1 MQSNRKGRKMV
12 AIKLNPKIITVAR
25 ESRGLSQLELAEK
38 LGLSTSRMSRIE
50 QDFTEIGE
58 EDLKSFSVALN
69 YPEEFFY
76 QEGENLPPALALRKR
91 NKVSQKIL
99 LPIEAQVNIY
109 RLNIEKLLK
118 AIGYSDINL
127 PVLDIDKLGSPAEAA
142 RKLRRLW
149 KIEKG
154 TINNLTEILEENGL
168 FLINFDFNS
177 DRVDGMSIIA
187 DSKFPII
194 FSNKR
199 SLGDRQRFT
208 LAYELGH
215 LVMHL
220 YTNPSFTR
228 DISHEANEFAA
239 EFLMP
244 EKDIKA
250 DFKDGVTLNIL
261 ADLKRKWKLSMQALL
276 YRANDIGVITDNQ
289 KRYLINQF
297 NSMNIRRR
305 EPAELDIPRENP
317 MKLRDMITNYKNKQ
331 RLNVKQLALFFNTSE
346 DEFLSKYS

>member
-1 MQSNRKGRKMV
+1 MMTTV
-12 AIKLNPKIITVAR
+12 KLNPRMITIGR
-25 ESRGLSQLELAEK
+25 ESRGLSQIELAEK
-38 LGLSTSRMSRIE
+38 LNLSPYKISRLE
-50 QDFTEIGE
+50 TDFTEFTPNH
-58 EDLKSFSVALN
+58 LKEISTVLK
-69 YPEEFFY
+69 YPESFFY
-76 QEGENLPPALALRKR
+76 QEGETLPPALALRKR
-91 NKVSQKIL
+91 NVVAQKIM

-109 RLNIEKLLK
+109 RLNVEKLLK
-118 AIGYSDINL
+118 AIGQPEINL
-127 PVLDIDKLGSPAEAA
+127 PVLDIEKLGSPAEAA
-142 RKLRRLW
+142 RKLRKLW

-154 TINNLTEILEENGL
+154 AINNLTQVLEDNGL
-168 FLINFDFNS
+168 FLINFDFNTE
-177 DRVDGMSIIA
+177 RVDGMSILA
-187 DSKFPII
+187 DGKFPVV

-220 YTNPSFTR
+220 QTNPSFTR

-244 EKDIKA
+244 EKDIKG
-250 DFKDGVTLNIL
+250 DFKDGVNLNVL

-317 MKLRDMITNYKNKQ
+317 MKLRDLITNYKNKQ
-331 RLNVKQLALFFNTSE
+331 KLNVKQLALFFNSNE

>member
-1 MQSNRKGRKMV
+1 MTPN
-12 AIKLNPKIITVAR
+12 KLNPKMIALAR

-38 LGLSTSRMSRIE
+38 LSLSASHMSRIE
-50 QDFTEIGE
+50 QDFIEVGE
-58 EDLKSFSVALN
+58 HHLKSISTVLN
-69 YPEEFFY
+69 YPEGFFY
-76 QEGENLPPALALRKR
+76 ELGENLPPALALRKR
-91 NKVSQKIL
+91 NVVAQKVM
-99 LPIEAQVNIY
+99 LPVEAQVNIY
-109 RLNIEKLLK
+109 RLNVEKLLT
-118 AIGYSDINL
+118 AINHPDINL
-127 PVLDIDKLGSPAEAA
+127 PVLDIEKLGSPAEAA
-142 RKLRRLW
+142 RKLRKLW
-149 KIEKG
+149 KVEKG
-154 TINNLTEILEENGL
+154 AINNLTQVLEENGL
-168 FLINFDFNS
+168 FLVNFDFNTE
-177 DRVDGMSIIA
+177 RVDGMSILA
-187 DSKFPII
+187 NGKFPIV

-220 YTNPSFTR
+220 QTNPTFTR

-244 EKDIKA
+244 EKDIKG

-261 ADLKRKWKLSMQALL
+261 ADLKRKWKVSMQALL
-276 YRANDIGVITDNQ
+276 YRSNDIGIITDNQ

-331 RLNVKQLALFFNTSE
+331 KLNVKQLALFFNSNE
-346 DEFLSKYS
+346 EEFLSKYS

>member
-1 MQSNRKGRKMV
+1 MSPN
-12 AIKLNPKIITVAR
+12 KLNPKMIALAR

-38 LGLSTSRMSRIE
+38 LKLSPAHMSRIE
-50 QDFTEIGE
+50 QDFREVGQHHLKEICT
-58 EDLKSFSVALN
+58 ALN
-69 YPEEFFY
+69 YPEGFFY
-76 QEGENLPPALALRKR
+76 QEGETLPPALALRKR
-91 NKVSQKIL
+91 NIVAQKIL
-99 LPIEAQVNIY
+99 LPVEAEVNIN
-109 RLNIEKLLK
+109 RLHVEKLIN
-118 AIGYSDINL
+118 AIGHPEIEL
-127 PVLDIDKLGSPAEAA
+127 PILDIEKLGSPAEAA
-142 RKLRRLW
+142 RKLRKLW

-154 TINNLTEILEENGL
+154 AINNLTQVLESNGL
-168 FLINFDFNS
+168 FLINFDFNT
-177 DRVDGMSIIA
+177 DRVDGMSILA
-187 DSKFPII
+187 NGKFPIV

-220 YTNPSFTR
+220 HTNPSFTR

-244 EKDIKA
+244 EKDIKG

-261 ADLKRKWKLSMQALL
+261 ADLKRKWKLSMQALM

-305 EPAELDIPRENP
+305 EPAELDVARESP
-317 MKLRDMITNYKNKQ
+317 TMLRDLITLYKNKQ
-331 RLNVKQLALFFNTSE
+331 KLNVKQLALFFNSSE

>member
-1 MQSNRKGRKMV
+1 M
-12 AIKLNPKIITVAR
+12 ITVAR
-25 ESRGLSQLELAEK
+25 ESRGFSQLELAEK
-38 LGLSTSRMSRIE
+38 LSLSPSNLSRME
-50 QDFTEIGE
+50 QDFIEVGE
-58 EDLKSFSVALN
+58 NHLKSISAILN
-69 YPEEFFY
+69 YPEDFFY
-76 QEGENLPPALALRKR
+76 QEGETLPPALALRKR
-91 NKVSQKIL
+91 NVVAQKII

-109 RLNIEKLLK
+109 RLNVEKLLK
-118 AIGYSDINL
+118 AIGQPEINL
-127 PVLDIDKLGSPAEAA
+127 PVLDIEKLGSPAEAA
-142 RKLRRLW
+142 RKLRKLW

-154 TINNLTEILEENGL
+154 AINNLTQVLEDNGL
-168 FLINFDFNS
+168 FLINFDFNTE
-177 DRVDGMSIIA
+177 RVDGMSILA
-187 DSKFPII
+187 DGKFPIV

-220 YTNPSFTR
+220 QTNPSFTR

-244 EKDIKA
+244 EKDIKG
-250 DFKDGVTLNIL
+250 DFKDGVNLNVL

-305 EPAELDIPRENP
+305 EPAELDIQRENP

-331 RLNVKQLALFFNTSE
+331 KLNVKQLALFFNSNE

>member
-1 MQSNRKGRKMV
+1 M
-12 AIKLNPKIITVAR
+12 ITVAR
-25 ESRGLSQLELAEK
+25 ESRGFSQLELAEK
-38 LGLSTSRMSRIE
+38 LSLSPSNLSRME
-50 QDFTEIGE
+50 QDFIEVGE
-58 EDLKSFSVALN
+58 NHLKSISTILN

-76 QEGENLPPALALRKR
+76 QEGETLPPALALRKR
-91 NKVSQKIL
+91 NVVAQKIM

-109 RLNIEKLLK
+109 RLNAEKLLK
-118 AIGYSDINL
+118 AIGQPEINL
-127 PVLDIDKLGSPAEAA
+127 PVLDIEKLGSPAEAA
-142 RKLRRLW
+142 RKLRKLW

-154 TINNLTEILEENGL
+154 AINNLTQVLEDNGL
-168 FLINFDFNS
+168 FLINFDFNTE
-177 DRVDGMSIIA
+177 RVDGMSILA
-187 DSKFPII
+187 NGKFPVV

-220 YTNPSFTR
+220 QTNPSFTR

-244 EKDIKA
+244 EKDIKG
-250 DFKDGVTLNIL
+250 DFKDGVNLNVL

-331 RLNVKQLALFFNTSE
+331 KLNVKQLALFFNSNE

>member
-1 MQSNRKGRKMV
+1 MINP
-12 AIKLNPKIITVAR
+12 KLNPKMLTVAR
-25 ESRGLSQLELAEK
+25 ESRGLTQIELAEK
-38 LGLSTSRMSRIE
+38 LNLSPSNISRME
-50 QDFTEIGE
+50 QDLIEITPTNFNAIVGT
-58 EDLKSFSVALN
+58 LN

-76 QEGENLPPALALRKR
+76 QVGETLPPALALRKR
-91 NKVSQKIL
+91 NIVAQKVL
-99 LPIEAQVNIY
+99 LPVEAQVNIY
-109 RLNIEKLLK
+109 RFHVEKLLK
-118 AIGYSDINL
+118 AISYPEIDL
-127 PVLDIDKLGSPAEAA
+127 PVLDIEKLGSPAEVA
-142 RKLRRLW
+142 RKLRKLW

-154 TINNLTEILEENGL
+154 VINNLTQVLEENGL
-168 FLINFDFNS
+168 FLINFDFNT
-177 DRVDGMSIIA
+177 DRVDGMSILA
-187 DSKFPII
+187 NSKFPVV

-220 YTNPSFTR
+220 QTNPSFTR

-244 EKDIKA
+244 EKDIKG

-305 EPAELDIPRENP
+305 EPAELDIARENP
-317 MKLRDMITNYKNKQ
+317 MKLRDMITNYKHKQ
-331 RLNVKQLALFFNTSE
+331 KLNVKQLALFFNSNE
-346 DEFLSKYS
+346 EEFLEKYS

>member
-1 MQSNRKGRKMV
+1 MTSNR
-12 AIKLNPKIITVAR
+12 LNPKMIALAR
-25 ESRGLSQLELAEK
+25 ESRGFSQLELAEK
-38 LGLSTSRMSRIE
+38 LNLSPSHMSRIE
-50 QDFTEIGE
+50 QDFTELGE
-58 EDLKSFSVALN
+58 HHLKPLSTFLN

-76 QEGENLPPALALRKR
+76 QEGETLPPALALRKR
-91 NKVSQKIL
+91 NIVAQKIL
-99 LPIEAQVNIY
+99 LPIEAQTNIY

-118 AIGYSDINL
+118 AINHPEINL
-127 PVLDIDKLGSPAEAA
+127 PVLDIEKLGSPAEAA
-142 RKLRRLW
+142 RKLRKLW

-154 TINNLTEILEENGL
+154 VINNLTQVLEDNGL
-168 FLINFDFNS
+168 FLINFDFNT
-177 DRVDGMSIIA
+177 DRVDGMSILA
-187 DSKFPII
+187 NGKFPIM

-244 EKDIKA
+244 EKDIKS
-250 DFKDGVTLNIL
+250 DFKDGVTINIL

-289 KRYLINQF
+289 KRYLVNQF

-305 EPAELDIPRENP
+305 EPSELDIPRENP
-317 MKLRDMITNYKNKQ
+317 MKVRDMITNYKNKQ
-331 RLNVKQLALFFNTSE
+331 KLNVKQLALFFNTSE
-346 DEFLSKYS
+346 EEFLSKYS

>member
-1 MQSNRKGRKMV
+1 MTTT
-12 AIKLNPKIITVAR
+12 KLNPKMITVAR

-38 LGLSTSRMSRIE
+38 LDLSTSHMSRIE
-50 QDFTEIGE
+50 QDFIEVGE
-58 EDLKSFSVALN
+58 NHLRSISTVLN

-76 QEGENLPPALALRKR
+76 QEGETLPPALALRKR
-91 NKVSQKIL
+91 NIVAQKVL
-99 LPIEAQVNIY
+99 LPIDAQVNIY
-109 RLNIEKLLK
+109 RLTIEKLIK
-118 AIGYSDINL
+118 AISYSDINL
-127 PVLDIDKLGSPAEAA
+127 PVLDIEKLGSPAEAA
-142 RKLRRLW
+142 RKLRKLW
-149 KIEKG
+149 KMEKG
-154 TINNLTEILEENGL
+154 TINNLTQVLEDNGL
-168 FLINFDFNS
+168 FLINFDFNT
-177 DRVDGMSIIA
+177 DRVDGMSILA
-187 DSKFPII
+187 DSKFPIM

-220 YTNPSFTR
+220 QTNPSFTR

-244 EKDIKA
+244 EKDIKG

-261 ADLKRKWKLSMQALL
+261 ADLKRKWKVSMQALL
-276 YRANDIGVITDNQ
+276 YRANDIDVITDNQ

-317 MKLRDMITNYKNKQ
+317 MKLRDMITNYKTKQ
-331 RLNVKQLALFFNTSE
+331 RLNVKQLALFFNSNE

>member
-1 MQSNRKGRKMV
+1 MTTP
-12 AIKLNPKIITVAR
+12 KLNPKMLTVAR
-25 ESRGLSQLELAEK
+25 ESRGLTQGELADK
-38 LGLSTSRMSRIE
+38 LSLSPSNISRME
-50 QDFTEIGE
+50 QDFIEVTPANFNTIVGT
-58 EDLKSFSVALN
+58 LN

-76 QEGENLPPALALRKR
+76 QEGETLPPALALRKR
-91 NKVSQKIL
+91 NIVAQKIM
-99 LPIEAQVNIY
+99 LPVEAQVNIY
-109 RLNIEKLLK
+109 RLTIEKLIK
-118 AIGYSDINL
+118 AISYSDIHL
-127 PVLDIDKLGSPAEAA
+127 PVLDIEKLGSPAEAA
-142 RKLRRLW
+142 RKLRKLW
-149 KIEKG
+149 KMEKG
-154 TINNLTEILEENGL
+154 IINNLTQVLEDNGL
-168 FLINFDFNS
+168 FLVNFDFNT
-177 DRVDGMSIIA
+177 DRVDGMSILA
-187 DSKFPII
+187 DNKFPIM

-220 YTNPSFTR
+220 QTNPSFTR

-244 EKDIKA
+244 EKDIKG

-305 EPAELDIPRENP
+305 EPAELDIARENP
-317 MKLRDMITNYKNKQ
+317 MKLRDMITNYKHKQ
-331 RLNVKQLALFFNTSE
+331 KLNVKQLALFFNSNE
-346 DEFLSKYS
+346 EEFLEKYS

>member
-1 MQSNRKGRKMV
+1 MMTTT
-12 AIKLNPKIITVAR
+12 KLNPKMITVAR

-38 LGLSTSRMSRIE
+38 LSLSPSNLSRME
-50 QDFTEIGE
+50 QDFIEVGE
-58 EDLKSFSVALN
+58 NHLKAITTILN

-76 QEGENLPPALALRKR
+76 QEGETLPPALALRKR
-91 NKVSQKIL
+91 NVVAQKIM

-109 RLNIEKLLK
+109 RLNVEKLLK
-118 AIGYSDINL
+118 AIGQPEINL
-127 PVLDIDKLGSPAEAA
+127 PVLDIEKLGSPAEAA
-142 RKLRRLW
+142 RKLRKLW

-154 TINNLTEILEENGL
+154 AINNLTQVLEDNGL
-168 FLINFDFNS
+168 FLINFDFNTE
-177 DRVDGMSIIA
+177 RVDGMSILA
-187 DSKFPII
+187 DGKFPVV

-220 YTNPSFTR
+220 QTNPTFTR

-244 EKDIKA
+244 EKDIKG
-250 DFKDGVTLNIL
+250 DFRDGVNLNVL

-331 RLNVKQLALFFNTSE
+331 KLNVKQLALFFNSNE

>member
-1 MQSNRKGRKMV
+1 MKLP
-12 AIKLNPKIITVAR
+12 KLNPKMLTVAR
-25 ESRGLSQLELAEK
+25 ESRGLTQIELAEK
-38 LGLSTSRMSRIE
+38 LNLSPSNISRME
-50 QDFTEIGE
+50 QDFIEITPSNFNAIVGT
-58 EDLKSFSVALN
+58 LN

-76 QEGENLPPALALRKR
+76 QEGETLPPALALRKR
-91 NKVSQKIL
+91 NIVAQKIM
-99 LPIEAQVNIY
+99 LPVEAQVNIY
-109 RLNIEKLLK
+109 RLNVEKLLK
-118 AIGYSDINL
+118 TISYPEIDL
-127 PVLDIDKLGSPAEAA
+127 PVLDIEKLGSPAEAA
-142 RKLRRLW
+142 RKLRKLW

-154 TINNLTEILEENGL
+154 VINNLTQVLEDNGL
-168 FLINFDFNS
+168 FLINFDFNT
-177 DRVDGMSIIA
+177 DRVDGMSILA
-187 DSKFPII
+187 DSKFPVV

-220 YTNPSFTR
+220 QTSPSFTR

-244 EKDIKA
+244 EKDIKG

-305 EPAELDIPRENP
+305 EPAELDIARENP
-317 MKLRDMITNYKNKQ
+317 MKLRDMITNYKSKQ
-331 RLNVKQLALFFNTSE
+331 KLNVKQLALFFNSNE
-346 DEFLSKYS
+346 EEFLEKYS

>member
-1 MQSNRKGRKMV
+1 MTTT
-12 AIKLNPKIITVAR
+12 KLNPKMITVAR
-25 ESRGLSQLELAEK
+25 ESRALNQLELAEK
-38 LGLSTSRMSRIE
+38 LGLSSSQVSRIE
-50 QDFTEIGE
+50 QDFTEVGQHHIKE
-58 EDLKSFSVALN
+58 LSAILN

-76 QEGENLPPALALRKR
+76 QEGETLPPALALRKR
-91 NKVSQKIL
+91 NIVAQKIL

-109 RLNIEKLLK
+109 RLNVEKLLK
-118 AIGYSDINL
+118 TISYSDINL
-127 PVLDIDKLGSPAEAA
+127 PVLDIEKLESPAEAA
-142 RKLRRLW
+142 RKLRKLW

-154 TINNLTEILEENGL
+154 AITNLTQLLESNGI
-168 FLINFDFNS
+168 FVVNFDFNT
-177 DRVDGMSIIA
+177 DRVDGMSILA
-187 DSKFPII
+187 NGKFPIV

-244 EKDIKA
+244 EKDIKS
-250 DFKDGVTLNIL
+250 DYKDGVTLNVL
-261 ADLKRKWKLSMQALL
+261 ADLKRKWKVSMQALL
-276 YRANDIGVITDNQ
+276 YRANDIGVITDGQ
-289 KRYLINQF
+289 KRYLINLF

-305 EPAELDIPRENP
+305 EPAELDIARENP

-331 RLNVKQLALFFNTSE
+331 RLNVKQLALFFNSNE

>member
-1 MQSNRKGRKMV
+1 M
-12 AIKLNPKIITVAR
+12 ITVAR
-25 ESRGLSQLELAEK
+25 ESRGLTQLELAEQ
-38 LGLSTSRMSRIE
+38 LSFSTSYMSRIE
-50 QDFTEIGE
+50 QDFSDVGE
-58 EDLKSFSVALN
+58 EQLKLISTALN
-69 YPEEFFY
+69 YPVEFFY

-91 NKVSQKIL
+91 NKVAQKVF
-99 LPIEAQVNIY
+99 LPVEAQVNIY

-142 RKLRRLW
+142 RKLRKLW

-154 TINNLTEILEENGL
+154 TINNLTQVLEYNGL
-168 FLINFDFNS
+168 FVVNFDFNT
-177 DRVDGMSIIA
+177 DRVDGMSILA
-187 DSKFPII
+187 SGKFPIL
-194 FSNKR
+194 FSNNR

-220 YTNPSFTR
+220 QTNPSFTR

-250 DFKDGVTLNIL
+250 DYKDGVTLNIL
-261 ADLKRKWKLSMQALL
+261 ADLKRKWKVSMQALL
-276 YRANDIGVITDNQ
+276 YRANDIDVITDNQ

-297 NSMNIRRR
+297 NSMNVRRR
-305 EPAELDIPRENP
+305 EPAELDIPREKP
-317 MKLRDMITNYKNKQ
+317 MKLRDVITNYKSKQ
-331 RLNVKQLALFFNTSE
+331 RLNVKQLALFFNLNE
-346 DEFLSKYS
+346 EEFLSKYS

>member
-1 MQSNRKGRKMV
+1 MTTP
-12 AIKLNPKIITVAR
+12 KLNPKMLTVAR
-25 ESRGLSQLELAEK
+25 ESRGLTQIELAEK
-38 LGLSTSRMSRIE
+38 LSLSPSNISRME
-50 QDFTEIGE
+50 QDFIEITPANFTAIVGT
-58 EDLKSFSVALN
+58 LN

-76 QEGENLPPALALRKR
+76 QEGETLPPALALRKR
-91 NKVSQKIL
+91 NIVAQKIM
-99 LPIEAQVNIY
+99 LPVEAQVNIY
-109 RLNIEKLLK
+109 RLNVEKLLK
-118 AIGYSDINL
+118 AISYPEIDL
-127 PVLDIDKLGSPAEAA
+127 PVLDIEKLGSPAEAA
-142 RKLRRLW
+142 RKLRKLW

-154 TINNLTEILEENGL
+154 AINNLTQVLEDNGL
-168 FLINFDFNS
+168 FLINFDFNT
-177 DRVDGMSIIA
+177 DRVDGMSILA
-187 DSKFPII
+187 DSKFPVV

-220 YTNPSFTR
+220 KTNPPFTR

-244 EKDIKA
+244 EKDIKG

-261 ADLKRKWKLSMQALL
+261 GDLKRKWKLSMQALL

-297 NSMNIRRR
+297 NSINIRRR
-305 EPAELDIPRENP
+305 EPAELDIARENP
-317 MKLRDMITNYKNKQ
+317 MKLRDMITNYKHKQ
-331 RLNVKQLALFFNTSE
+331 KLNVKQLALFFNSNE

>member
-1 MQSNRKGRKMV
+1 M
-12 AIKLNPKIITVAR
+12 ITVAR
-25 ESRGLSQLELAEK
+25 ESRGFSQLELAEK
-38 LGLSTSRMSRIE
+38 LSLSPSNLSRME
-50 QDFTEIGE
+50 QDFIEVGE
-58 EDLKSFSVALN
+58 NHLKSISTILN

-76 QEGENLPPALALRKR
+76 QEGETLPPALALRKR
-91 NKVSQKIL
+91 NVVAQKIM

-109 RLNIEKLLK
+109 RLNVEKLLK
-118 AIGYSDINL
+118 AIGQPEINL
-127 PVLDIDKLGSPAEAA
+127 PVLDIEKLGSPAEAA
-142 RKLRRLW
+142 RKLRKLW

-154 TINNLTEILEENGL
+154 AINNLTQVLEDNGL
-168 FLINFDFNS
+168 FLINFDFNTE
-177 DRVDGMSIIA
+177 RVDGMSILA
-187 DSKFPII
+187 DGKFPVV

-220 YTNPSFTR
+220 QTNPSFTR

-244 EKDIKA
+244 EKDIKG
-250 DFKDGVTLNIL
+250 DFKDGVNLNVL

-276 YRANDIGVITDNQ
+276 YRANDIGIITDNQ

-331 RLNVKQLALFFNTSE
+331 KLNVKQLALFFNSNE

>member
-1 MQSNRKGRKMV
+1 MTTT
-12 AIKLNPKIITVAR
+12 KLNPKMLTVAR

-38 LGLSTSRMSRIE
+38 LNLSPSNVSRME
-50 QDFTEIGE
+50 QDFIEITPAN
-58 EDLKSFSVALN
+58 FSAIIGTLN

-76 QEGENLPPALALRKR
+76 QEGETLPPALALRKR
-91 NKVSQKIL
+91 NIVAQKIM
-99 LPIEAQVNIY
+99 LPVEAQVNIY
-109 RLNIEKLLK
+109 RLNVEKLLK
-118 AIGYSDINL
+118 AISYPEIDL
-127 PVLDIDKLGSPAEAA
+127 PVLDIEKLESPAEAA
-142 RKLRRLW
+142 RKLRKLW

-154 TINNLTEILEENGL
+154 VINNLTQVLEENGL
-168 FLINFDFNS
+168 FVINFDFNTE
-177 DRVDGMSIIA
+177 RVDGMSILA
-187 DSKFPII
+187 DSKFPIL

-220 YTNPSFTR
+220 KTNPPFTR

-244 EKDIKA
+244 EKDIKG

-276 YRANDIGVITDNQ
+276 YRANDIDVITDNQ

-317 MKLRDMITNYKNKQ
+317 MKLRDMITKYKHKQ
-331 RLNVKQLALFFNTSE
+331 KLNVKQLALFFNSNE
-346 DEFLSKYS
+346 EEFLEKYS

>member
-1 MQSNRKGRKMV
+1 MMTTT
-12 AIKLNPKIITVAR
+12 KLNPKMITVAR
-25 ESRGLSQLELAEK
+25 ESRGFSQLELAEK
-38 LGLSTSRMSRIE
+38 LSLSPSNLSRME
-50 QDFTEIGE
+50 QDFIEVGE
-58 EDLKSFSVALN
+58 NHLKSISTILN

-76 QEGENLPPALALRKR
+76 QEGETLPPALALRKR
-91 NKVSQKIL
+91 NVVAQKIM

-109 RLNIEKLLK
+109 RLNVEKLLK
-118 AIGYSDINL
+118 AISQPEINL
-127 PVLDIDKLGSPAEAA
+127 PVLDIEKLGSPAEAA
-142 RKLRRLW
+142 RKLRKLW

-154 TINNLTEILEENGL
+154 AINNLTQVLEDNGL
-168 FLINFDFNS
+168 FLINFDFNTE
-177 DRVDGMSIIA
+177 RVDGMSILA
-187 DSKFPII
+187 NGKFPVV

-220 YTNPSFTR
+220 QTNPSFTR

-244 EKDIKA
+244 EKDIKG
-250 DFKDGVTLNIL
+250 DFKDGVNLNVL
-261 ADLKRKWKLSMQALL
+261 ADLKRKWKVSMQALL

-317 MKLRDMITNYKNKQ
+317 MKLRDLITNYKNKQ
-331 RLNVKQLALFFNTSE
+331 KLNVKQLALFFNSNE

>member
-1 MQSNRKGRKMV
+1 MMTPT
-12 AIKLNPKIITVAR
+12 KLNPKMITVAR

-38 LGLSTSRMSRIE
+38 LSVSTSHMSRIE
-50 QDFTEIGE
+50 QDFIEVGE
-58 EDLKSFSVALN
+58 NHLQSISTVLN

-76 QEGENLPPALALRKR
+76 QEGETLPPALALRKR
-91 NKVSQKIL
+91 NIVAQKVL
-99 LPIEAQVNIY
+99 LPVEAQVNIY
-109 RLNIEKLLK
+109 RLTIEKLIK
-118 AIGYSDINL
+118 AISYSDINL
-127 PVLDIDKLGSPAEAA
+127 PALDIEKLGSPAEAA
-142 RKLRRLW
+142 RKLRKLW

-154 TINNLTEILEENGL
+154 AINNLTQVLEDNGL
-168 FLINFDFNS
+168 FLINFDFNT
-177 DRVDGMSIIA
+177 DRVDGMSILA
-187 DSKFPII
+187 DNKFPII

-220 YTNPSFTR
+220 QTNPSFTR

-244 EKDIKA
+244 EKDIKG
-250 DFKDGVTLNIL
+250 DFKDGVNLNVL
-261 ADLKRKWKLSMQALL
+261 ADLKRKWKVSMQALL
-276 YRANDIGVITDNQ
+276 YRANDIDVITDNQ

-331 RLNVKQLALFFNTSE
+331 RLNVKQLALFFNSNE
-346 DEFLSKYS
+346 DEFLNKYS

>member
-1 MQSNRKGRKMV
+1 MSSN
-12 AIKLNPKIITVAR
+12 KLNPKMIALAR
-25 ESRGLSQLELAEK
+25 ESRGLTQLELAEK
-38 LGLSTSRMSRIE
+38 LHLSPSHMSRIE
-50 QDFTEIGE
+50 QDFTELGE
-58 EDLKSFSVALN
+58 QHLKSLSAVLN
-69 YPEEFFY
+69 YPGEFFY

-91 NKVSQKIL
+91 NIVAQKVL
-99 LPIEAQVNIY
+99 LPVEAQANIY

-118 AIGYSDINL
+118 AINQPEINL
-127 PVLDIDKLGSPAEAA
+127 PILDIEKVGSPAEVA
-142 RKLRRLW
+142 RKLRKLW

-154 TINNLTEILEENGL
+154 AINNLTHVLEENGL
-168 FLINFDFNS
+168 FLINFDFNTE
-177 DRVDGMSIIA
+177 RVDGMSILA
-187 DSKFPII
+187 NGQFPII
-194 FSNKR
+194 FSNRR
-199 SLGDRQRFT
+199 SMGDRQRFT

-220 YTNPSFTR
+220 QTNPSFTR

-244 EKDIKA
+244 EKDIKG

-297 NSMNIRRR
+297 NSLNIRRR
-305 EPAELDIPRENP
+305 EPAELDVSREMP
-317 MKLRDMITNYKNKQ
+317 MKVRDMITNYKNKQ
-331 RLNVKQLALFFNTSE
+331 KLNVKQLALFFNSSE

>member
-1 MQSNRKGRKMV
+1 MMTTT
-12 AIKLNPKIITVAR
+12 KLNPKMITVAR
-25 ESRGLSQLELAEK
+25 ESRGFSQLELAEK
-38 LGLSTSRMSRIE
+38 LSLSPSNLSRME
-50 QDFTEIGE
+50 QDFIEVGE
-58 EDLKSFSVALN
+58 NHLKSISTILN

-76 QEGENLPPALALRKR
+76 QEGETLPPALALRKR
-91 NKVSQKIL
+91 NVVAQKIM

-109 RLNIEKLLK
+109 RLNVEKLLK
-118 AIGYSDINL
+118 AIGQPEINL
-127 PVLDIDKLGSPAEAA
+127 PVLDIEKLGSPAEAA
-142 RKLRRLW
+142 RKLRKLW

-154 TINNLTEILEENGL
+154 AINNLTQVLEDNGL
-168 FLINFDFNS
+168 FLINFDFNTE
-177 DRVDGMSIIA
+177 RVDGMSILA
-187 DSKFPII
+187 DGKFPVV

-220 YTNPSFTR
+220 QTNPTFTR

-244 EKDIKA
+244 EKDIKG
-250 DFKDGVTLNIL
+250 DFRDGVNLNVL

-317 MKLRDMITNYKNKQ
+317 MKLRDMITSYKNKQ
-331 RLNVKQLALFFNTSE
+331 KLNVKQLALFFNSNE

>member
-1 MQSNRKGRKMV
+1 MNTP
-12 AIKLNPKIITVAR
+12 KLNPKMLTVAR
-25 ESRGLSQLELAEK
+25 ESRGLNQAELAEK
-38 LGLSTSRMSRIE
+38 VNLSASNISRME
-50 QDFTEIGE
+50 QDFIEITPSNFNLIAG
-58 EDLKSFSVALN
+58 VLN

-76 QEGENLPPALALRKR
+76 LAGENLPPALALRKR
-91 NKVSQKIL
+91 NIVAQKIMV
-99 LPIEAQVNIY
+99 PIEAQVNIY
-109 RLNIEKLLK
+109 RLNVEKLIT
-118 AIGYSDINL
+118 AINYPEISL
-127 PVLDIDKLGSPAEAA
+127 PVLDIEKLGSPAEAA
-142 RKLRRLW
+142 RKLRKLW

-154 TINNLTEILEENGL
+154 AINNLTQVLEDNGL
-168 FLINFDFNS
+168 FLINFDFNT
-177 DRVDGMSIIA
+177 DRVDGMSILA
-187 DSKFPII
+187 NGKFPVV

-220 YTNPSFTR
+220 QTNPSFTR

-244 EKDIKA
+244 EKDIKG
-250 DFKDGVTLNIL
+250 DFKDGVNINVL
-261 ADLKRKWKLSMQALL
+261 ADLKRKWKVSMQALL

-289 KRYLINQF
+289 KRYLVNVF

-317 MKLRDMITNYKNKQ
+317 KKLRDMITNYKNKQ
-331 RLNVKQLALFFNTSE
+331 KLNVKQLALFFNSNE
-346 DEFLSKYS
+346 EEFLSKYS

>member
-1 MQSNRKGRKMV
+1 M
-12 AIKLNPKIITVAR
+12 ITVAR
-25 ESRGLSQLELAEK
+25 ESRGLSQLQLAEK
-38 LGLSTSRMSRIE
+38 LDLSTSHMSRIE
-50 QDFTEIGE
+50 QDFIEVGE
-58 EDLKSFSVALN
+58 NHLKSISTVLN

-76 QEGENLPPALALRKR
+76 QEGETLPPALALRKR
-91 NKVSQKIL
+91 NIVAQKVL
-99 LPIEAQVNIY
+99 LPIDAQVNIY
-109 RLNIEKLLK
+109 RLTIEKLIK
-118 AIGYSDINL
+118 ASSYSDINL
-127 PVLDIDKLGSPAEAA
+127 PVLDIEKLGSPAEAA
-142 RKLRRLW
+142 RKLRKLW
-149 KIEKG
+149 KMEKG
-154 TINNLTEILEENGL
+154 VIDNLTKVLEDNGL
-168 FLINFDFNS
+168 FLINFDFNT
-177 DRVDGMSIIA
+177 DRVDGMSILA
-187 DSKFPII
+187 DSKFPIM

-220 YTNPSFTR
+220 QTNPSFTR

-244 EKDIKA
+244 EKDIKG

-261 ADLKRKWKLSMQALL
+261 ADLKRKWKVSMQALL
-276 YRANDIGVITDNQ
+276 YRANDIDVITDNQ

-317 MKLRDMITNYKNKQ
+317 MKLRDMITNYKTKQ
-331 RLNVKQLALFFNTSE
+331 RLNVKQLALFFNSNE

>member
-1 MQSNRKGRKMV
+1 MSSNR
-12 AIKLNPKIITVAR
+12 LNPKMITVAR
-25 ESRGLSQLELAEK
+25 ESRGLTQLELAEK
-38 LGLSTSRMSRIE
+38 LHLSTSQMSRIE
-50 QDFTEIGE
+50 QDFTEVGE
-58 EDLKSFSVALN
+58 QHLKALSSVLN
-69 YPEEFFY
+69 YPESFFY

-91 NKVSQKIL
+91 NKVAQKVM
-99 LPIEAQVNIY
+99 LPIEAEVNIY
-109 RLNIEKLLK
+109 RLNMEKLLK
-118 AIGYSDINL
+118 AMADADFQL
-127 PVLDIDKLGSPAEAA
+127 PVFDPEKLGSPAEAA
-142 RKLRRLW
+142 RRLRKLW
-149 KIEKG
+149 KVEKG
-154 TINNLTEILEENGL
+154 AISNLTQLLEENG
-168 FLINFDFNS
+168 FYVIAFDFNTE
-177 DRVDGMSIIA
+177 RVDGMSIVA
-187 DSKFPII
+187 NGTHPVV

-220 YTNPSFTR
+220 QTNPSFTR

-250 DFKDGVTLNIL
+250 DFKDGVTINLL
-261 ADLKRKWKLSMQALL
+261 ADLKRKWKVSMQALL

-289 KRYLINQF
+289 KRYLVNQF

-305 EPAELDIPRENP
+305 EPAELDIPREQP
-317 MKLRDMITNYKNKQ
+317 MKLRDLITKYKNKQ
-331 RLNVKQLALFFNTSE
+331 RLNVKQLALFFNSNE

>member
-1 MQSNRKGRKMV
+1 M
-12 AIKLNPKIITVAR
+12 ITVAR
-25 ESRGLSQLELAEK
+25 ESRGFSQLELAEK
-38 LGLSTSRMSRIE
+38 LSLSPSNLSRME
-50 QDFTEIGE
+50 QDFIEVGE
-58 EDLKSFSVALN
+58 NHLKSISAILN
-69 YPEEFFY
+69 YPEDFFY
-76 QEGENLPPALALRKR
+76 QEGETLPPALALRKR
-91 NKVSQKIL
+91 NVVAQKII

-109 RLNIEKLLK
+109 RLNVEKLLK
-118 AIGYSDINL
+118 AIGQPEINL
-127 PVLDIDKLGSPAEAA
+127 PVLDIEKLGSPAEAA
-142 RKLRRLW
+142 RKLRKLW

-154 TINNLTEILEENGL
+154 AINNLTQVLEDNGL
-168 FLINFDFNS
+168 FLINFDFNTE
-177 DRVDGMSIIA
+177 RVDGMSILA
-187 DSKFPII
+187 DGKFPIV

-220 YTNPSFTR
+220 QTNPSFTR

-244 EKDIKA
+244 EKDIKG
-250 DFKDGVTLNIL
+250 DFKDGVNLNVL

-331 RLNVKQLALFFNTSE
+331 KLNVKQLALFFNSNE

>member
-1 MQSNRKGRKMV
+1 MTTT
-12 AIKLNPKIITVAR
+12 KLNPKMITVAR
-25 ESRGLSQLELAEK
+25 ESRGFSQLELAEK
-38 LGLSTSRMSRIE
+38 LSLSPSNLSRME
-50 QDFTEIGE
+50 QDFIEVGE
-58 EDLKSFSVALN
+58 NHLKSISTILN

-76 QEGENLPPALALRKR
+76 QEGETLPPALALRKR
-91 NKVSQKIL
+91 NVVAQKIM

-109 RLNIEKLLK
+109 RLNVEKLLK
-118 AIGYSDINL
+118 AIGQPEINL
-127 PVLDIDKLGSPAEAA
+127 PVLDIEKLGSPAEAA
-142 RKLRRLW
+142 RKLRKLW

-154 TINNLTEILEENGL
+154 AINNLTQVLEDNGL
-168 FLINFDFNS
+168 FLINFDFNTE
-177 DRVDGMSIIA
+177 RVDGMSILA
-187 DSKFPII
+187 NGKFPVV

-220 YTNPSFTR
+220 QTNPSFTR

-244 EKDIKA
+244 EKDIKG
-250 DFKDGVTLNIL
+250 DFKDGVNLNVL

-331 RLNVKQLALFFNTSE
+331 KLNVKQLALFFNSNE

>member
-1 MQSNRKGRKMV
+1 MSPN
-12 AIKLNPKIITVAR
+12 KLNPKMIALAR

-38 LGLSTSRMSRIE
+38 LSLSASHMSRIE
-50 QDFTEIGE
+50 QDFIEVGE
-58 EDLKSFSVALN
+58 HHLKSISTVLN
-69 YPEEFFY
+69 YPEGFFY
-76 QEGENLPPALALRKR
+76 ETGENLPPALALRKR
-91 NKVSQKIL
+91 NIVAQKVL
-99 LPIEAQVNIY
+99 LPVEAQVNIY
-109 RLNIEKLLK
+109 RLNLEKLLT
-118 AIGYSDINL
+118 AISHSDINL
-127 PVLDIDKLGSPAEAA
+127 PILDIEKLGSPAEAA
-142 RKLRRLW
+142 RKLRKLW

-154 TINNLTEILEENGL
+154 AINNLTQVLEENGL
-168 FLINFDFNS
+168 FLVNFDFNTE
-177 DRVDGMSIIA
+177 RVDGMSILA
-187 DSKFPII
+187 SSKFPIV

-220 YTNPSFTR
+220 QTNPTFTR

-244 EKDIKA
+244 EKDIKG

-331 RLNVKQLALFFNTSE
+331 KLNVKQLALFFNLNE

>member
-1 MQSNRKGRKMV
+1 MMTTT
-12 AIKLNPKIITVAR
+12 KLNPKMITVAR
-25 ESRGLSQLELAEK
+25 ESRGFSQLELAEK
-38 LGLSTSRMSRIE
+38 LSLSPSNLSRME
-50 QDFTEIGE
+50 QDFIEVGE
-58 EDLKSFSVALN
+58 NHLKSISTILN

-76 QEGENLPPALALRKR
+76 QEGETLPPALALRKR
-91 NKVSQKIL
+91 NVVAQKIM

-109 RLNIEKLLK
+109 RLNVEKLLK
-118 AIGYSDINL
+118 AIGQPEINL
-127 PVLDIDKLGSPAEAA
+127 PVLDIEKLGSPAEAA
-142 RKLRRLW
+142 RKLRKLW

-154 TINNLTEILEENGL
+154 AINNLTQVLEDNGL
-168 FLINFDFNS
+168 FLINFDFNTE
-177 DRVDGMSIIA
+177 RVDGMSILA
-187 DSKFPII
+187 NGKFPVV

-220 YTNPSFTR
+220 QTNPSFTR

-244 EKDIKA
+244 EKDIKG
-250 DFKDGVTLNIL
+250 DFKDGVNLNVL

-331 RLNVKQLALFFNTSE
+331 KLNVKQLALFFNSNE

>member
-1 MQSNRKGRKMV
+1 MMTTT
-12 AIKLNPKIITVAR
+12 KLNPKMITVAR

-38 LGLSTSRMSRIE
+38 LDISTSHMSRIE
-50 QDFTEIGE
+50 QDFIEVGE
-58 EDLKSFSVALN
+58 NHLKSISTVLN
-69 YPEEFFY
+69 YPEEFFC
-76 QEGENLPPALALRKR
+76 QEGETLPPALALRKR
-91 NKVSQKIL
+91 NIVAQKVL
-99 LPIEAQVNIY
+99 LPIDAQVNIY
-109 RLNIEKLLK
+109 RLTIEKLIK
-118 AIGYSDINL
+118 AISYSDINL
-127 PVLDIDKLGSPAEAA
+127 PVLDIEKLGSPAEAA
-142 RKLRRLW
+142 RKLRKLW
-149 KIEKG
+149 KMEKG
-154 TINNLTEILEENGL
+154 AINNLTQVLEDNGL
-168 FLINFDFNS
+168 FLINFDFNTE
-177 DRVDGMSIIA
+177 RVDGMSILA
-187 DSKFPII
+187 DNKFPIM

-220 YTNPSFTR
+220 QTNPSFTR

-244 EKDIKA
+244 EKDIKG

-261 ADLKRKWKLSMQALL
+261 ADLKRKWKVSMQALL

-331 RLNVKQLALFFNTSE
+331 RLNVKQLALFFNSAE

>member
-1 MQSNRKGRKMV
+1 MSPN
-12 AIKLNPKIITVAR
+12 KLNPKMIALAR
-25 ESRGLSQLELAEK
+25 ESRGLSQFELADK
-38 LGLSTSRMSRIE
+38 LNLSPAHMSRIE
-50 QDFTEIGE
+50 QDFREVGE
-58 EDLKSFSVALN
+58 HHLKSISTVLN
-69 YPEEFFY
+69 YPEGFFY
-76 QEGENLPPALALRKR
+76 EVGEYLPPALALRKR
-91 NKVSQKIL
+91 NIVAQKVL
-99 LPIEAQVNIY
+99 LPVEAQVNIY
-109 RLNIEKLLK
+109 RLNVEKLLT
-118 AIGYSDINL
+118 AISHPDINL
-127 PVLDIDKLGSPAEAA
+127 PILDIEKLGSPAEAA
-142 RKLRRLW
+142 RKLRKLW

-154 TINNLTEILEENGL
+154 AINNLTQVLEENGL
-168 FLINFDFNS
+168 FLVNFDFNTE
-177 DRVDGMSIIA
+177 RVDGMSILA
-187 DSKFPII
+187 NSKFPIV

-215 LVMHL
+215 LIMHL
-220 YTNPSFTR
+220 QTNPTFTR

-244 EKDIKA
+244 EKDIKG

-261 ADLKRKWKLSMQALL
+261 ADLKRKWKVSMQALL
-276 YRANDIGVITDNQ
+276 YRANDIGVITDGQ

-317 MKLRDMITNYKNKQ
+317 MKLRDIITNYKNKQ
-331 RLNVKQLALFFNTSE
+331 KLNVKQLALFFNSSE

>member
-1 MQSNRKGRKMV
+1 MNSNR
-12 AIKLNPKIITVAR
+12 LNPKMIALAR

-38 LGLSTSRMSRIE
+38 LSLSPSHMSRIE
-50 QDFTEIGE
+50 QDFTDLGEHHIGS
-58 EDLKSFSVALN
+58 LTTVLN
-69 YPEEFFY
+69 YPVEFFY

-91 NKVSQKIL
+91 NIVAQKIL
-99 LPIEAQVNIY
+99 LPIEAQTNIY
-109 RLNIEKLLK
+109 RLNTEKLLN
-118 AIGYSDINL
+118 AINYTEINL
-127 PVLDIDKLGSPAEAA
+127 PVLDIEKLGSPAEAA
-142 RKLRRLW
+142 RKLRKFW

-154 TINNLTEILEENGL
+154 VINNLTQVLEDNGL
-168 FLINFDFNS
+168 FLINFDFNT
-177 DRVDGMSIIA
+177 DRVDGMSILA
-187 DSKFPII
+187 SSKFPII

-220 YTNPSFTR
+220 YTNPTFTR

-244 EKDIKA
+244 EKDIKV
-250 DFKDGVTLNIL
+250 DYKDGVTINTL
-261 ADLKRKWKLSMQALL
+261 ADLKRKWKVSMQALL
-276 YRANDIGVITDNQ
+276 YRANDIGIITDNQ
-289 KRYLINQF
+289 KRYLVNQF

-331 RLNVKQLALFFNTSE
+331 KLNVKQLALFFNSSE

>member
-1 MQSNRKGRKMV
+1 MTTT
-12 AIKLNPKIITVAR
+12 KLNSKMITVAR
-25 ESRGLSQLELAEK
+25 ESRGFSQLELAEK
-38 LGLSTSRMSRIE
+38 LSLSPSNLSRME
-50 QDFTEIGE
+50 QDFIEVGE
-58 EDLKSFSVALN
+58 NHLKSISTILN

-76 QEGENLPPALALRKR
+76 QEGETLPPALALRKR
-91 NKVSQKIL
+91 NVVAQKIM
-99 LPIEAQVNIY
+99 LPIEAHVNIY
-109 RLNIEKLLK
+109 RLNVEKLLK
-118 AIGYSDINL
+118 AIGQPEINL
-127 PVLDIDKLGSPAEAA
+127 PVLDIEKLGSPAEAA
-142 RKLRRLW
+142 RKLRKLW

-154 TINNLTEILEENGL
+154 AINNLTQVLEDNGL
-168 FLINFDFNS
+168 FLINFDFNTE
-177 DRVDGMSIIA
+177 RVDGMSILA
-187 DSKFPII
+187 DGKFPVV

-220 YTNPSFTR
+220 QTNPSFTR

-244 EKDIKA
+244 EKDIKG
-250 DFKDGVTLNIL
+250 DFKDGVNLNVL

-331 RLNVKQLALFFNTSE
+331 KLNVKQLALFFNSNE

>member
-1 MQSNRKGRKMV
+1 MSPN
-12 AIKLNPKIITVAR
+12 KLNPKMIALAR
-25 ESRGLSQLELAEK
+25 ESRGLTQLELAEK
-38 LGLSTSRMSRIE
+38 LKLSPAHMSRIE
-50 QDFTEIGE
+50 QDFREVGQHHLKEICT
-58 EDLKSFSVALN
+58 VLN
-69 YPEEFFY
+69 YPEGFFY
-76 QEGENLPPALALRKR
+76 QEGETLPPALALRKR
-91 NKVSQKIL
+91 NIVAQKIL
-99 LPIEAQVNIY
+99 LPVEAEVNIN
-109 RLNIEKLLK
+109 RLQVEKLLN
-118 AIGYSDINL
+118 AIGHPEINL
-127 PVLDIDKLGSPAEAA
+127 PILDIEKLGSPAEAA
-142 RKLRRLW
+142 RKLRKLW

-154 TINNLTEILEENGL
+154 VINNLTQVLEEHGL
-168 FLINFDFNS
+168 FLINFDFNT
-177 DRVDGMSIIA
+177 DRVDGMSILA
-187 DSKFPII
+187 NSKFPIV

-220 YTNPSFTR
+220 QTNPSFTR

-276 YRANDIGVITDNQ
+276 YRANDIGIITDNQ

-305 EPAELDIPRENP
+305 EPAELDVPRENP
-317 MKLRDMITNYKNKQ
+317 TKLRDMITNYKNKQ
-331 RLNVKQLALFFNTSE
+331 KLNVKQLALFFNSSE